1 MRFIPGKTHALV
13 GVKGSPFAVN
23 FHLQFTAYYH
33 HVFNHP
39 RLVRRGF
46 TQGAGRQGDGEMIE
60 LQRLIPRE
68 QRFHHHR
75 LLLRVEHRLPVCL
88 RRDKRRERDV

>member
-1 MRFIPGKTHALV
+1 MHRSAAAVAVGMRVIPGKTHALV

-46 TQGAGRQGDGEMIE
+46 TQAPGA
-60 LQRLIPRE
+60 
-68 QRFHHHR
+68 
-75 LLLRVEHRLPVCL
+75 RVME
-88 RRDKRRERDV
+88 K